1 MFKRTLKFFVLI
13 LLASCAGK
21 TEQKSFQEENLI
33 KPVDFGE
40 YHTLLDDGIKLFLP
54 QGFNELSESEIL
66 AFHEN
71 IKDEKTRYFYEKS
84 YEQRKYLQG
93 NVYDFF
99 NPEYAGEVVVTT
111 LPYTPF
117 DKSSAGQL
125 LYMLRKG
132 HEHYQE
138 ITGIAHKKTKARYF
152 GDRNLQVF
160 KAIYVLDHVLGPDE
174 INDEEVVEIFKTVYV
189 ISSNN
194 KTFILNF
201 ITPFDIDLDPFIQK
215 IKFM

>member
-1 MFKRTLKFFVLI
+1 MFYRNLIVLFFIAV
-13 LLASCAGK
+13 SCNTSNK
-21 TEQKSFQEENLI
+21 QKSFTEDNLV
-33 KPVDFGE
+33 KPADLGE
-40 YHTLLDDGIKLFLP
+40 YHTLLDDGIKVFLP

-66 AFHEN
+66 AFHEH
-71 IKDEKTRYFYEKS
+71 IKEEKTRYYYEKS
-84 YEQRKYLQG
+84 YEQRKYFQG

-125 LYMLRKG
+125 LYLLRKG
-132 HEHYQE
+132 HEQYQE
-138 ITGIAHKKTKARYF
+138 ITGIAHKKLKARYF

-160 KAIYVLDHVLGPDE
+160 KAMYTLDHVLDFDE
-174 INDEEVVEIFKTVYV
+174 DNDEEIVEMFKTVYV

-201 ITPFDIDLDPFIQK
+201 LTPFDIDLDPFIRK
-215 IKFM
+215 IKFI